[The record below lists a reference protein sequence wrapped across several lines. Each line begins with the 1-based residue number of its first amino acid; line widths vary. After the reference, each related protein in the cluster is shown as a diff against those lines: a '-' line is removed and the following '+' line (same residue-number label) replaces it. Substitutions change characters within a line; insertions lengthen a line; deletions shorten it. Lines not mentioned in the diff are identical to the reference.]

1 MRLKKRQSD
10 YLTRGERA
18 IADLLLR
25 RHRRM
30 TGKDIA
36 RALDSTPDSI
46 KVMVCNMRKK
56 GVTITGGGVGQ
67 SSVGYRL
74 EGLA

>member
-18 IADLLLR
+18 IADLLIR
-25 RHRRM
+25 RRRM
-30 TGKDIA
+30 TGPEIA
-36 RALDSTPDSI
+36 RALDSTPASI
-46 KVMVCNMRKK
+46 KVMVHNMRRK
-56 GVTITGGGVGQ
+56 GVVIIGGGVGQ

>member
-1 MRLKKRQSD
+1 MKLPKRQAD

-18 IADLLLR
+18 IADLLIREPR
-25 RHRRM
+25 RL

-46 KVMVCNMRKK
+46 KVMVCNMRRK
-56 GVTITGGGVGQ
+56 GVTITGGGSGQ

-74 EGLA
+74 DGLA